1 MRPFG
6 GHGGRAQ
13 CKVRLH
19 TALIAAPATLPSM
32 NTRPSDPDPALR
44 AQVRKAGL
52 VYVSDAQPGIRRL
65 RRGKGF
71 GYRDADGQ
79 PVTDKAELARIR
91 ALAIPPA
98 YEDVWIC
105 ANSDGHLQA
114 TGRDARGRKQYRYH
128 PDWRELRDHGKFDR
142 ILAFGAALPTLRRRT
157 RKDLA
162 LTGLPREKVL
172 ALLVRLLDETLIR
185 VGNESYARDNRSY
198 GLTTLRS
205 RHVRVVRGR
214 LRFCFKGKSGQEQE
228 VELDDTRLTRI
239 VRRVQHLPGQRL
251 FQYLDDA
258 GERQPVDS
266 GMVNDYLHAACG
278 EAFSAKD
285 FRTWGGTAHAAG
297 VLACTPL
304 PEKGGERARRH
315 ALVEAVKQV
324 AEVLGN
330 TPAVCRKSYIHPEVF
345 EGWRDGSLQRAITQ
359 ACAGKPRELEKATLR
374 FLRQRLKPTR
384 RGS

>member
-1 MRPFG
+1 
-6 GHGGRAQ
+6 
-13 CKVRLH
+13 
-19 TALIAAPATLPSM
+19 M
-32 NTRPSDPDPALR
+32 NTRPSEPDPALR
-44 AQVRKAGL
+44 AEVRAAGL
-52 VYVSDAQPGIRRL
+52 VYVSDTQPGIRRL

-71 GYRDADGQ
+71 GYRDADGR
-79 PVTDKAELARIR
+79 PVTDRAELARIR

-105 ANSDGHLQA
+105 ANPDGHLQA
-114 TGRDARGRKQYRYH
+114 TARDARGRKQYRYH

-142 ILAFGAALPTLRRRT
+142 VLAFGAALSKLRRRT
-157 RKDLA
+157 RQDLA
-162 LTGLPREKVL
+162 LAGLPREKVL

-185 VGNESYARDNRSY
+185 VGNESYARDNKSY

-205 RHVRVVRGR
+205 RHVRLARGR
-214 LRFCFKGKSGQEQE
+214 LRFCFQGKSGQEHE
-228 VELDDTRLTRI
+228 IELDDRRLTRI
-239 VRRVQHLPGQRL
+239 VRRVQQLPGQRL

-266 GMVNDYLHAACG
+266 GMVNDYLHDACG

-304 PEKGGERARRH
+304 PEQGGERAFRH
-315 ALVEAVKQV
+315 ALVEAVGQV
-324 AEVLGN
+324 AQVLGN

-345 EGWRDGSLQRAITQ
+345 EGWRDGSLHRAISE
-359 ACAGKPRELEKATLR
+359 ACAAKPRELEKATLR
-374 FLRQRLKPTR
+374 FLRQRLKPKR
-384 RGS
+384 RGG